1 MKKITLII
9 FILYSLIILSY
20 QIKIDYINNKNIIEV
35 TGVSTDTRIFQNN
48 TKTDY
53 KIQFKNVKF
62 EEKEY
67 ILPKGPIKLIKQYDN
82 IIEIIMLFP
91 TQLNIDKTNI
101 DKTNIDKTNIETSNK
116 IKITAEGKKRLNDEI
131 FQFKKIKAKDLL
143 EILLKELGF
152 NQYYLT
158 EIPDKD
164 ISLNIKNFYPED
176 LFRLIIDSTGIYY
189 NYIGKNNIY
198 ISKNPL
204 YKINY
209 PIINSKY
216 ENNEDLY
223 EVMQTDINI
232 SSLMELIDIQYTRI
246 YEGLYILK
254 GDKNKIE
261 MIKKIIAKIP
271 VKKTMPEETKKL
283 IVEKE
288 KIYKV
293 FEYKIPQ
300 KNIIKLFNIEYTE
313 ISDNIILLKGF
324 KEDIK
329 LFEEYYFQAYTLYE
343 KQKTLKEKVLQQKN
357 EKQKIGKSNKTD
369 IKPMDLQ
376 QMESQATITVMKT
389 KLPIEKLSNILNLE
403 INKLTDEIYIIKGK
417 NNNIDILSN
426 IISKIPQPQVNK
438 INKKNNIK
446 NIETDEK
453 IEIIESNLDLYP
465 FNKIFKNVI
474 IQKIEKN
481 YIIKG
486 TPQAINTIKE
496 FNEKYNIALTNDA
509 TKNNITNKIITDS
522 ATVTNDYYIA
532 IKNDEIEY
540 FEKISKSINITY
552 KIIYENETG
561 KIIKITANEKQNEKF
576 KKIWALKEKIK
587 EEKTIKKTE
596 TIDKNNINSNNKN
609 KIEEYETLY
618 KLVENY
624 ALKNNISLIN
634 NEKLKDIKIY
644 NNKVQNI
651 EDLLLKNGYYIEK
664 GKDIIIVKEKIPE
677 IISIEIAI
685 VDSSVL
691 EETIKNIES
700 KISSKS
706 IIDSINQGIINP
718 QLYKEIL
725 DTAIKTKNIDSKT
738 NTKLVSKPRI
748 ILKSG
753 TKAIFKSVYRIPVIQ
768 ENSIKYI
775 ESGLNLEISGK
786 YIENKDLI
794 DLDISLKVGEPEKS
808 SVSNYNAENS
818 REINTKM
825 ILKNNYVSI
834 IGGLKIMKEEKL
846 NSGIPLLKDL
856 PIIGF
861 LFKTNEQRN
870 REYDLNLFIWPKTVN
885 YGGD

>member
-9 FILYSLIILSY
+9 FILYSLVIFSY
-20 QIKIDYINNKNIIEV
+20 QIKIDYIDNKNIIEV
-35 TGVSTDTRIFQNN
+35 TGVSTDTRVFQNN

-101 DKTNIDKTNIETSNK
+101 DKTNIKTSNKIK

-158 EIPDKD
+158 EMPDKD

-204 YKINY
+204 YKNNY

-223 EVMQTDINI
+223 EVIQTDINI
-232 SSLMELIDIQYTRI
+232 SSLVKLIDIQYTRI

-271 VKKTMPEETKKL
+271 IKKTMSEETKKVT
-283 IVEKE
+283 VEKE
-288 KIYKV
+288 KVYKV

-343 KQKTLKEKVLQQKN
+343 KQK
-357 EKQKIGKSNKTD
+357 IGKSNKTD
-369 IKPMDLQ
+369 IKQMNLQ
-376 QMESQATITVMKT
+376 QIESQATITVVKT
-389 KLPIEKLSNILNLE
+389 KLPIEKLSNILSLE
-403 INKLTDEIYIIKGK
+403 ISKLTDEIYIIKGK

-438 INKKNNIK
+438 INKKDNIK

-465 FNKIFKNVI
+465 FNKIFKNII

-496 FNEKYNIALTNDA
+496 FNKKYNVTLTNDA
-509 TKNNITNKIITDS
+509 TKNGITNKIITDS

-576 KKIWALKEKIK
+576 KKIWTLKEKIK
-587 EEKTIKKTE
+587 EEKTIKKPE

-725 DTAIKTKNIDSKT
+725 DTAIKSKNIDSKA
-738 NTKLVSKPRI
+738 NTKLVSKPRV

-794 DLDISLKVGEPEKS
+794 DLNISLKVGEPEKS